1 MCVCEKGC
9 AKGSNRSKQIDKDK
23 QSTDERAREKRRKK
37 ETSHGALIR
46 CNDAARLSPAYDQFR
61 TGCYLILS
69 FTLLTAPFF
78 RTIWKSDNVISLP
91 LKDQAHI
98 ISLSSSNTALVFWLV
113 CICVMGKSGSRH
125 HQTQAIDWWRLGKY
139 YFVFFFHS
147 LSLSDVIA
155 EEFNLHRKLS
165 HFFRLSI
172 FQRFYWMNRRASDL
186 KTNARSV

>member
-23 QSTDERAREKRRKK
+23 QSTDERAREKWRKK

-98 ISLSSSNTALVFWLV
+98 ISLSSSNTALVFWLA

-139 YFVFFFHS
+139 YFVFFS
-147 LSLSDVIA
+147 LSLS
-155 EEFNLHRKLS
+155 LMLS
-165 HFFRLSI
+165 LKNSI
-172 FQRFYWMNRRASDL
+172 CTGN
-186 KTNARSV
+186 